1 MTVDTNAQRL
11 LKAEPRI
18 TVEKLLFDQTIG
30 TQIFVR
36 DPIDNGKVL
45 REENRAV
52 LFDWCEANCQGR
64 YWVGMGFVRL
74 ELDEDIMLFRLRW
87 L

>member
-1 MTVDTNAQRL
+1 MTNSNKRL
-11 LKAEPRI
+11 LTVEP
-18 TVEKLLFDQTIG
+18 TVTKEKLLFDQSLG

-45 REENRAV
+45 REESRAR
-52 LFDWCEANCQGR
+52 LFDWCELNCHGR

-74 ELDEDIMLFRLRW
+74 ELDEDVVLFKLMW

>member
-1 MTVDTNAQRL
+1 MVPEKRL
-11 LKAEPRI
+11 L
-18 TVEKLLFDQTIG
+18 TVEPNITFDRLLFDQSIG
-30 TQIFVR
+30 TQIFVK
-36 DPIDNGKVL
+36 DPVDNGKVL

-52 LFDWCEANCQGR
+52 LFEWCETNCSGR

-74 ELDEDIMLFRLRW
+74 ELNEDIVLFKMRW